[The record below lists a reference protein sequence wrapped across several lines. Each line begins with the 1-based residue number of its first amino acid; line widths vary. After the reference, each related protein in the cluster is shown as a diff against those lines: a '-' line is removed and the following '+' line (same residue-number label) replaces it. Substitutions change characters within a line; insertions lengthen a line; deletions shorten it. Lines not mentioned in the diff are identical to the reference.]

1 MKKLATWLAVL
12 VIVIGGG
19 LATFWPVDFFRVFDA
34 NQQPLV
40 MTELESYCV
49 AFVGM
54 TSRFKTDDPEIARCM
69 NALAERKDN
78 LDPNIALA
86 PNWMCDG
93 VVASG
98 FEGGHSLCLRILESN
113 SLWMITTGGLTTE
126 WNDAHPRPTAIAA
139 GQLDSGADRTKSRE
153 DEGDTLDYGAPEEGE

>member
-1 MKKLATWLAVL
+1 MKRLATWFAV
-12 VIVIGGG
+12 VFIVVAGGI
-19 LATFWPVDFFRVFDA
+19 ATFYPVDFFRLFDA
-34 NQQPLV
+34 NQKPLV

-54 TSRFKTDDPEIARCM
+54 TSNFKDNNPVVGRCM
-69 NALAERKDN
+69 VALDGRKDN
-78 LDPNIALA
+78 TEHNIALA
-86 PNWMCDG
+86 TNWMCDG
-93 VVASG
+93 VIAAG
-98 FEGGHSLCLRILESN
+98 FQGGHGLCLRILESN
-113 SLWMITTGGLTTE
+113 SLWMITTGGLTQE

>member
-1 MKKLATWLAVL
+1 MKKLAVWIAVL
-12 VIVIGGG
+12 VISIGGG
-19 LATFWPVDFFRVFDA
+19 IATFWPSDFFRLFDA

-54 TSRFKTDDPEIARCM
+54 TANFKADNPEVGRCM
-69 NALAERKDN
+69 TALEDRKDN
-78 LDPNIALA
+78 VDPNIALA
-86 PNWMCDG
+86 TTWMCDG
-93 VVASG
+93 VVAAG
-98 FEGGHSLCLRILESN
+98 FEGGHRLCLGILESN

-139 GQLDSGADRTKSRE
+139 GQLDSGADRTKSRD